1 MKYWEV
7 IVEKLSAAGR
17 SWGHCSAVTRN
28 GEGFNRQTTPFE
40 SVPPQRT
47 GLGSLYVR
55 ELVVRLFGISNPQ
68 LGQVGREYTG
78 ATSGAFL
85 AFSLWL

>member
-1 MKYWEV
+1 MAKDLTV
-7 IVEKLSAAGR
+7 S
-17 SWGHCSAVTRN
+17 
-28 GEGFNRQTTPFE
+28 TTPFE